1 MVIVNTYD
9 ELKSPEKKPSVHSCC
24 ASKSCVEVIL
34 DGEMQLAYI
43 SDQYNPSEQSPIVD
57 LNKMEVTFRQRDSM
71 PENIDEA
78 LPAHNQLKIH
88 DQVPANVPK
97 AAMHNPRPNKGNENA
112 KQENEKKLKEAS
124 ENYKNGMFAEAQD
137 RKGNTGC
144 SSCAQN
150 QERKKAGMLKR
161 LAKGVPGLLK
171 SELGIDQAEPALVDK
186 RKSICLNCPEGI
198 YNFGVCDEERGG
210 CGCFL
215 ASKVT
220 IEGESCPKGHW

>member
-1 MVIVNTYD
+1 MVIVQTYD
-9 ELKSPEKKPSVHSCC
+9 ELGNPDKQPSVHSCC

-43 SDQYNPSEQSPIVD
+43 SDQYNPSEQSPVVD
-57 LNKMEVTFRQRDSM
+57 FNKMEVTFRQRDSM
-71 PENIDEA
+71 PKDIDDA
-78 LPAHNQLKIH
+78 LPSHNQLKIH
-88 DQVPANVPK
+88 DQVAANHGIGKV
-97 AAMHNPRPNKGNENA
+97 HNPKLYNGNEEENKGNNSKPAFTEV
-112 KQENEKKLKEAS
+112 K
-124 ENYKNGMFAEAQD
+124 D
-137 RKGNTGC
+137 RKGNHTGC
-144 SSCAQN
+144 KSCSEKREKN
-150 QERKKAGMLKR
+150 KTGMLKR

>member
-1 MVIVNTYD
+1 MPVPFKSNFTVCD
-9 ELKSPEKKPSVHSCC
+9 EINGESH
-24 ASKSCVEVIL
+24 CVELFFNSDMRLLNISEPYVSVEGTIPVVHP
-34 DGEMQLAYI
+34 DGYMVEAVQMSEMTDEQIKALTHNGEPGVDAL
-43 SDQYNPSEQSPIVD
+43 SVRPDSEAWH
-57 LNKMEVTFRQRDSM
+57 LNHATTNKDGIEKLNGEKIDS
-71 PENIDEA
+71 
-78 LPAHNQLKIH
+78 
-88 DQVPANVPK
+88 
-97 AAMHNPRPNKGNENA
+97 
-112 KQENEKKLKEAS
+112 
-124 ENYKNGMFAEAQD
+124 
-137 RKGNTGC
+137 GC
-144 SSCAQN
+144 SSCEKRRQAM
-150 QERKKAGMLKR
+150 EKAKAEAEASEQGSSKRSLLGR